1 MVTERSI
8 VSTQNQPQPADP
20 SKQAA
25 HNGTATVLSAEALSN
40 LTGYFDVLIQMDFAE
55 KQRNKLR
62 SQNNVRI
69 RNAKTISNDSV

>member
-1 MVTERSI
+1 M
-8 VSTQNQPQPADP
+8 STQNQSEPAEP
-20 SKQAA
+20 PKQAVNKGVA
-25 HNGTATVLSAEALSN
+25 VELSAEALSN